1 MGFHLS
7 LVVTKI
13 LLVQFNSFFHLVMLL
28 MLLLDVFPFLVL
40 LHLNLTPQLVL
51 LLQPQQEHL
60 LQLQVKLLPEHLLL
74 PQVDLSSVPSYVIAL
89 PSLVSCCL
97 MTTTI
102 SCFTINRNKATAD

>member
-60 LQLQVKLLPEHLLL
+60 LQ